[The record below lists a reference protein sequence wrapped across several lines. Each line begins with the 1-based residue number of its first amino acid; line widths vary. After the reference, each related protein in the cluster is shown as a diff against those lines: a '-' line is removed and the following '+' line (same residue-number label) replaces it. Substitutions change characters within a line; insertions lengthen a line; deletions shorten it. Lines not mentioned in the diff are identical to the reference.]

1 MKSLKSFIEMDMK
14 TQKDDE
20 KKGLSTTKE
29 NPEPMTPGKEDLSS
43 PTKGSYTLEEMMIS
57 VHEASEITEFPRK
70 KWFQWILNGLIPS
83 SPELSRD
90 NIKGMSYS
98 KLSKLV
104 MIPITALPR
113 YYSTDLIKKRVL
125 KDKIIHV
132 DLIGFMDEVGE
143 ERYLSVMK
151 EINLIRE
158 FIAITST
165 DDHSGTEK
173 ARIFAEEKGYSLATL
188 YRKKELYMKSDLR
201 KLLEP
206 TKKIYHPKMMCRLSE
221 DFAKFEWEKPNHLAK
236 INIQRKLEQE
246 ARERGKDVCTKCPYN
261 PKAKYNR
268 HFVSK
273 YPDMD
278 FSCSKAGNGMLYP
291 SSKDPFNRFLS
302 TVGEQEKK
310 FSREGAN
317 AWRDAFMH
325 VTKRDKPEKTNEVWF
340 GDHFLGDN
348 RVICGYDKDNKP
360 IIRRPWITCNYD
372 AASGAVVGSTVCSTP
387 NSRTIAECFCRS
399 AAFTVDSPFF
409 SLPEVYYVDRGA
421 DFRSTMLEG
430 QNYDMRKRVDQHYYL
445 NRAFCDNPLLPAL
458 NVSVIHALPRS
469 GRSKIIERLFGTIT
483 RKYLQEVPGWIGN
496 CPKNRPFDAASEEK
510 RLLEEGKLWTIEKYA
525 RYWIEVVIPA
535 YNSTIPDGEKESPL
549 DKYKRLEKADTA
561 IPDWDTL
568 SVFMEKKPSYKVR
581 SRGIYYNNDIYWHP
595 ALSEEG
601 IMGTYIS
608 VYDFDQTFC
617 HSISVIKDGK
627 YICEA
632 EPLIH
637 QKVVEPDR
645 LKLAQHL
652 EEQKAQRRRISRR
665 VTVVKETLKTAGV
678 KAERYIDYEPE
689 DDLPEDEEVRN
700 TMYCETIDEE
710 RDKKETTILSNDA
723 NEIAKVARATME
735 NIERIV
741 NGPKDNAFE
750 NYYISKGRSITNEE
764 E

>member
-1 MKSLKSFIEMDMK
+1 MESLKSSIEVDMK
-14 TQKDDE
+14 TQEDDE

-29 NPEPMTPGKEDLSS
+29 KPEPMTLGKEDLSS
-43 PTKGSYTLEEMMIS
+43 PTKASSTLEKLMIS

-70 KWFQWILNGLIPS
+70 KWFEWILDGLIPS

-113 YYSTDLIKKRVL
+113 YYSTDLIKKKVL

-151 EINLIRE
+151 EINIIRE

-246 ARERGKDVCTKCPYN
+246 ARKRGKDVCTKCPYN
-261 PKAKYNR
+261 PKAKCNR

-273 YPDMD
+273 YPEMD

-340 GDHFLGDN
+340 G
-348 RVICGYDKDNKP
+348 
-360 IIRRPWITCNYD
+360 
-372 AASGAVVGSTVCSTP
+372 
-387 NSRTIAECFCRS
+387 
-399 AAFTVDSPFF
+399 
-409 SLPEVYYVDRGA
+409 
-421 DFRSTMLEG
+421 
-430 QNYDMRKRVDQHYYL
+430 
-445 NRAFCDNPLLPAL
+445 
-458 NVSVIHALPRS
+458 
-469 GRSKIIERLFGTIT
+469 IERQFI
-483 RKYLQEVPGWIGN
+483 
-496 CPKNRPFDAASEEK
+496 
-510 RLLEEGKLWTIEKYA
+510 
-525 RYWIEVVIPA
+525 
-535 YNSTIPDGEKESPL
+535 
-549 DKYKRLEKADTA
+549 
-561 IPDWDTL
+561 
-568 SVFMEKKPSYKVR
+568 
-581 SRGIYYNNDIYWHP
+581 
-595 ALSEEG
+595 
-601 IMGTYIS
+601 
-608 VYDFDQTFC
+608 
-617 HSISVIKDGK
+617 
-627 YICEA
+627 
-632 EPLIH
+632 
-637 QKVVEPDR
+637 
-645 LKLAQHL
+645 
-652 EEQKAQRRRISRR
+652 
-665 VTVVKETLKTAGV
+665 
-678 KAERYIDYEPE
+678 
-689 DDLPEDEEVRN
+689 
-700 TMYCETIDEE
+700 
-710 RDKKETTILSNDA
+710 
-723 NEIAKVARATME
+723 
-735 NIERIV
+735 
-741 NGPKDNAFE
+741 
-750 NYYISKGRSITNEE
+750 
-764 E
+764 

>member
-70 KWFQWILNGLIPS
+70 KWFEWILDGLIPS

-261 PKAKYNR
+261 PKAKCNR

-273 YPDMD
+273 YPEMD

-372 AASGAVVGSTVCSTP
+372 AASGAVVGSTVCTTP

-458 NVSVIHALPRS
+458 NVTVIHALPRS

>member
-1 MKSLKSFIEMDMK
+1 MESLKSFIEVDMK
-14 TQKDDE
+14 TQEDDE
-20 KKGLSTTKE
+20 NTKE

-43 PTKGSYTLEEMMIS
+43 PTKASSTLEKLMIS

-70 KWFQWILNGLIPS
+70 KWFEWILDGLIPS

-113 YYSTDLIKKRVL
+113 YYSTDLIKKKVL

-261 PKAKYNR
+261 PKAKCNR

-273 YPDMD
+273 YPEMD

-340 GDHFLGDN
+340 GDHLLGDN

-372 AASGAVVGSTVCSTP
+372 AASGAVVGSTVCTTP

-430 QNYDMRKRVDQHYYL
+430 QNYDLRQRVDQHYYL
-445 NRAFCDNPLLPAL
+445 NRAFCDNPLLPSL
-458 NVSVIHALPRS
+458 NVTVIHALPRS
-469 GRSKIIERLFGTIT
+469 GRSKTVERLFGTIT

-535 YNSTIPDGEKESPL
+535 YNSTVPDGEQESPL

>member
-1 MKSLKSFIEMDMK
+1 MESLKSFIEVDMK
-14 TQKDDE
+14 TQEDDE
-20 KKGLSTTKE
+20 NTKE

-43 PTKGSYTLEEMMIS
+43 PTKASSTLEKLMIS

-70 KWFQWILNGLIPS
+70 KWFEWILDGLIPS

-113 YYSTDLIKKRVL
+113 YYSTDLIKKKVL

-261 PKAKYNR
+261 PKAKCNR
-268 HFVSK
+268 HFVAK
-273 YPDMD
+273 YPEMD
-278 FSCSKAGNGMLYP
+278 FSCSKAGKGMLYP

-340 GDHFLGDN
+340 GDHLLGDN

-372 AASGAVVGSTVCSTP
+372 AASGAVVGSTVCTTP

-430 QNYDMRKRVDQHYYL
+430 QNYDLRQRVDQHYYL
-445 NRAFCDNPLLPAL
+445 NRAFCDNPLLPSL
-458 NVSVIHALPRS
+458 NVTVIHALPRS
-469 GRSKIIERLFGTIT
+469 GRSKIIERLFGTII

>member
-43 PTKGSYTLEEMMIS
+43 PTKGSSTLEKLMIS

-70 KWFQWILNGLIPS
+70 KWFEWILDGLIPS

-113 YYSTDLIKKRVL
+113 YYSTDLIKKKVL

-273 YPDMD
+273 YPEMD
-278 FSCSKAGNGMLYP
+278 FSCSKTGNGMLYP

-360 IIRRPWITCNYD
+360 IIRRTWITCNYD
-372 AASGAVVGSTVCSTP
+372 AASGAVVGSTVCTTP

-430 QNYDMRKRVDQHYYL
+430 QNYDLRQRVDQHYYL
-445 NRAFCDNPLLPAL
+445 NRAFCDNPLLPSL
-458 NVSVIHALPRS
+458 NVTVIHALPRS
-469 GRSKIIERLFGTIT
+469 GRSKTVERLFGTIT

-535 YNSTIPDGEKESPL
+535 YNNTIPDGEKESPL

-601 IMGTYIS
+601 IMGTYIR